1 MADKPAKILLIS
13 ASGKDQDGL
22 VDAFNRCE
30 TAVHSHCVSSLS
42 EACDLPD
49 DMTFDLIVLDDHA
62 HGDPLQDITGRYRHT
77 PVILLAECENR
88 QTTLEAI
95 RRTACD
101 FLIKDPEGFY
111 LQVLPFKIQN
121 LLTMHNP
128 RVPPSNQ
135 QLAHQRLSEYE
146 ELTKSLFERSP
157 NMIFINTKGRVVY
170 ANEMCVRL
178 MGCNR
183 DEFYSP
189 DFNFLSLIAPES
201 RDIVEAG
208 FGRHMRGEDVEP
220 YDYTLLTRDGRR
232 IECIMA
238 SKLIQYHGEQ
248 SILGIITDISHRKQ
262 AEEQLREAR
271 DELELRVKERTVELV
286 RANEYLRNEIA
297 DRIKAEEALRESEIQ
312 FKTIFEN
319 AGGAIMIADIETGH
333 IIECNTK
340 TEVLTGRT
348 RDDIVGRH
356 FLQLHPQDKADELT
370 RKFRFSATQGQG
382 TDFEIELQHTDG
394 HRIPVWVSAQ
404 VMTIKGKEVMM
415 GLFIDITERK
425 HAEEERARL
434 MEMLEEK
441 NAELQSIIHVA
452 SHDLRTPLI
461 TITGFSGELDR
472 SCRQLHALLDEEKDD
487 FKTRTRPI
495 IHEDIP
501 EAVELI
507 KASTAKL
514 DSLLDGMLKLAR
526 LGHSA
531 TQREALD
538 MNVMIGDIIKT
549 IGFQTKEAGA
559 RFSVEP
565 LPDCVGDEQQINQV
579 FSNLL
584 VNALNYLDAQRAGLI
599 NVTGRLADGNVVYCV
614 EDNGIGIG
622 KDNLADIFKMYYLID
637 PEKSHGEGL
646 GLAIVRRIVN
656 RHNGKVWAESQPGKG
671 SRFYVVLP
679 VS

>member
-1 MADKPAKILLIS
+1 
-13 ASGKDQDGL
+13 
-22 VDAFNRCE
+22 
-30 TAVHSHCVSSLS
+30 
-42 EACDLPD
+42 
-49 DMTFDLIVLDDHA
+49 MTFDLIVLDDHA
-62 HGDPLQDITGRYRHT
+62 YGDPLQDIAGRYRHT
-77 PVILLAECENR
+77 PVILLAEWENR
-88 QTTLEAI
+88 QTTLDAI

-101 FLIKDPEGFY
+101 LLIKDPEGFY
-111 LQVLPFKIQN
+111 LQVLPLKIQN
-121 LLTMHNP
+121 LLAMHNARTHAP
-128 RVPPSNQ
+128 DG
-135 QLAHQRLSEYE
+135 QLAHERLSEYE
-146 ELTKSLFERSP
+146 ELAKSLFEHSP
-157 NMIFINTKGRVVY
+157 NMIFINTRGRIVY
-170 ANEMCVRL
+170 ANEMCRRV
-178 MGCNR
+178 MGYDR
-183 DEFYSP
+183 SEFYSP
-189 DFNFLSLIAPES
+189 DFNFIELIAPES
-201 RDIVEAG
+201 LDIVKMS

-238 SKLIQYHGEQ
+238 SKLIQYRGEQ

-271 DELELRVKERTVELV
+271 DQLELRVKERTAELV
-286 RANEYLRNEIA
+286 RANESLRHEIA
-297 DRIKAEEALRESEIQ
+297 DRVKAEEALKESEIQ

-319 AGGAIMIADIETGH
+319 AGGAIFLADTETGQ
-333 IIECNTK
+333 ILECNTK
-340 TEVLTGRT
+340 AESLTGRS
-348 RDDIVGRH
+348 RDDLIGLH
-356 FLQLHPQDKADELT
+356 HLQLHSEDKADEYG
-370 RKFRFSATQGQG
+370 RKFRLHTQEGQG
-382 TDFEIELQHTDG
+382 IDFEIEIQHADG
-394 HRIPVWVSAQ
+394 HKIPVWISAQ
-404 VMTIKGKEVMM
+404 VMTIKGKEIIM
-415 GLFIDITERK
+415 GLFIDVTEKKR
-425 HAEEERARL
+425 AEEERARL

-472 SCRQLHALLDEEKDD
+472 SCRQLHALLDGEKDD

-514 DSLLDGMLKLAR
+514 ASLLDGMLKLAR

-531 TQREALD
+531 MQREALD
-538 MNVMIGDIIKT
+538 MNVMIDGIIKT
-549 IGFQTKEAGA
+549 IGFQAKEAGA
-559 RFSVEP
+559 RFNVEP

-584 VNALNYLDAQRAGLI
+584 ANALNYLDPQRAGLI

-614 EDNGIGIG
+614 EDNGIGID

-637 PEKSHGEGL
+637 PEKSQGEGL

-656 RHNGKVWAESQPGKG
+656 RHNGKVWAESQPGNG
-671 SRFYVVLP
+671 SRFYVALP
-679 VS
+679 AS